1 MNLNYSGDKKMEYSP
16 LVQSSLIFSH
26 IIPPILAFIGIVVI
40 TSGIM
45 DSNNRNTI
53 LGVVIFLLGG
63 FSPFVI
69 LPMILG

>member
-1 MNLNYSGDKKMEYSP
+1 MDYSP

-26 IIPPILAFIGIVVI
+26 IIPPILAFIGIIAI

-45 DSNNRNTI
+45 EDNNRNTI
-53 LGVVIFLLGG
+53 LGIAIFLIGG
-63 FSPFVI
+63 LSPFII